1 MKSLGR
7 TLVTVGAAAVLCV
20 GLPLNAQA
28 AEGLLFYTSE
38 YGPIVLENPTD
49 GLCYS
54 VGSARDPQ
62 NSTDRVATFY
72 SAKQCGGTA
81 TRLKPGDE
89 GVLAFASVRF
99 TR

>member
-7 TLVTVGAAAVLCV
+7 TLVTAGAAAVLCV
-20 GLPLNAQA
+20 GFPLNAHA

-38 YGPIVLENPTD
+38 YGAIVLENPTD

-54 VGSARDPQ
+54 VGNAQDPQ

-72 SAKQCGGTA
+72 SAKRCAGTA
-81 TRLKPGDE
+81 TRLKPGEE
-89 GVLAFASVRF
+89 GFLTFASVKF

>member
-1 MKSLGR
+1 MKTLGR
-7 TLVTVGAAAVLCV
+7 TLVTAGAAAVLCV
-20 GLPLNAQA
+20 GFPLSARA

-54 VGSARDPQ
+54 VGRAQDPQ
-62 NSTDRVATFY
+62 NSTDRVAVVY
-72 SAKQCGGTA
+72 SEKRCGGDA
-81 TRLKPGDE
+81 TRIKPGGE
-89 GVLAFASVRF
+89 GFLTFASVRF